1 MARDD
6 ECEADEHSHREHEPV
21 KAEVLERAAAIF
33 RAAGDPGRLRILH
46 CLLCEEHC
54 VTDLAQES
62 GDGMSTVSQRLK
74 ILRSEGLVKR
84 RRDGKHI
91 YYTLA
96 DDHVRELVRGALEHA
111 SHD

>member
-1 MARDD
+1 MADDD
-6 ECEADEHSHREHEPV
+6 ECEAHDHAHPEHAPVEP
-21 KAEVLERAAAIF
+21 EVLERAASIF

-46 CLLCEEHC
+46 CLLWQEHC
-54 VTDLAQES
+54 VTDLAEES

-84 RRDGKHI
+84 RREGKHI
-91 YYTLA
+91 YYALA

>member
-1 MARDD
+1 MVHDTCDSDDHSGRDH
-6 ECEADEHSHREHEPV
+6 APV
-21 KAEVLERAAAIF
+21 KPEVLERAAALF

-54 VTDLAQES
+54 VTDLAAES

-84 RRDGKHI
+84 RREGKHI